1 MHVLMKVRLGVRT
14 EGLTSGFLATLIPEA
29 LGSLTLR
36 YMTYKCN
43 ELVISFVQMTFS
55 DMFEGYFK
63 TVISI

>member
-29 LGSLTLR
+29 LGSLR
-36 YMTYKCN
+36 YMTCKCN